1 MLPHSRSAIA
11 KRVLG
16 RNVLTQDP
24 LVARSMRHGCGLR
37 AHRPG
42 SSRRC
47 HPAHP
52 EDQRCCSS
60 SLRGGC
66 CFHFSCS
73 SLSLPLEKSMRG
85 IGPHGPHRVWR
96 EIMRAVALACS
107 QKFARTVGIMPENK
121 ERKNVR
127 NAACRM
133 TRHTCREQGMYYAG
147 YMPRTRNVC
156 RVSPRTVFTL
166 RSFFSDVCLVYAV
179 IDHWS
184 RHLQSFFLWKL

>member
-1 MLPHSRSAIA
+1 MPYHRLP
-11 KRVLG
+11 V

-60 SLRGGC
+60 SLRGWC
-66 CFHFSCS
+66 CFQFSCR
-73 SLSLPLEKSMRG
+73 SLPRPGRENSMRG
-85 IGPHGPHRVWR
+85 IGPHGPHRVLR
-96 EIMRAVALACS
+96 EIMCAVALACS

-127 NAACRM
+127 TRMRHAM
-133 TRHTCREQGMYYAG
+133 TRHTCREQETYA
-147 YMPRTRNVC
+147 
-156 RVSPRTVFTL
+156 
-166 RSFFSDVCLVYAV
+166 VYAPAQYLLCV
-179 IDHWS
+179 PSS
-184 RHLQSFFLWKL
+184 RTFALYTQ